1 MVHSV
6 KKGLHLDK
14 KIVNIWKNVS
24 HWEIKIRTVKY
35 GLQWNYWSHSKKMD
49 HTVTSTSISNG
60 SECEKWVTIR
70 KMGHT
75 IKWFTVLNMGHTI
88 KWFTLLNM
96 GYTVKNGSH
105 CEKWVIFRKKN
116 GSHCKNWSHSII
128 WVTLKNGLH
137 CVRCVTFGKVGQIW
151 KIGSLYKKWF
161 AL

>member
-1 MVHSV
+1 MGHSV

-116 GSHCKNWSHSII
+116 GSHCKN
-128 WVTLKNGLH
+128 
-137 CVRCVTFGKVGQIW
+137 
-151 KIGSLYKKWF
+151 
-161 AL
+161 